1 MMLANASVAV
11 NRRDPVAYLL
21 LLVVGSL
28 IALMLPLA
36 KVAMAAGM
44 SALGYAF
51 WQALGGGLLLCLW
64 STRGATGLPLRRT
77 WRYFLVSGLTAI
89 AIPNA
94 LAFIVVGHVGSG
106 LTATLY
112 ALPSLITYA
121 LALAMRMESLS
132 PLRVSGLLLG
142 VVGCVRI
149 LLPDTDGVGSGALPW
164 LLLGL
169 LVPLSLA
176 IGNVYRTVA
185 WPEGASPKQ
194 LAPGML
200 LSGALVLLVVLVFTG
215 QIHQALAPGWEVA
228 WVLAVQAAV
237 SALTYRGFFELQRRS
252 SPVFLSQ
259 LGFVIAPMG
268 LVLAFLIFGE
278 HFGWQVWLGV
288 GVVMAGVVLA
298 NWRR

>member
-1 MMLANASVAV
+1 MLANAALAE
-11 NRRDPVAYLL
+11 NRHDPVAYLL

-36 KVAMAAGM
+36 KLAMATGM

-51 WQALGGGLLLCLW
+51 WQALGGGLLLWLW
-64 STRGATGLPLRRT
+64 SGPGADGPSLRQT

-94 LAFIVVGHVGSG
+94 LAFIVVGQVGAG

-121 LALAMRMESLS
+121 LALALRLESLS

-149 LLPDTDGVGSGALPW
+149 LAPDSDGVSSAAWPW
-164 LLLGL
+164 LMLGL
-169 LVPLSLA
+169 LVPVSLA

-185 WPEGASPKQ
+185 WPAGARPKQ

-200 LSGALVLLVVLVFTG
+200 LSGALVLLLVLAFIG
-215 QIHQALAPGWEVA
+215 QIRQALAPGWEVV
-228 WVLAVQAAV
+228 WVLAAQAAV

-259 LGFVIAPMG
+259 LGFVIAPVG
-268 LVLAFLIFGE
+268 LVLAYLLFGE
-278 HFGWQVWLGV
+278 QFGWQVWLGV
-288 GVVMAGVVLA
+288 AVVMAGVVLA
-298 NWRR
+298 NWRGD